1 MAVATSNRNYG
12 ASRSSPITRT
22 APRRPLAQVA
32 RRSISKFCRGESHE
46 VTGAN
51 ARLLISR
58 VVSSSL
64 AAARA
69 TRLGMS
75 TMCYPAVA
83 RVQSSV
89 PTASVK
95 FWDPEPATMSCN
107 FELVHK
113 NHDARERD
121 ARCSPRR
128 RA

>member
-1 MAVATSNRNYG
+1 M
-12 ASRSSPITRT
+12 
-22 APRRPLAQVA
+22 
-32 RRSISKFCRGESHE
+32 
-46 VTGAN
+46 TGAN
-51 ARLLISR
+51 ARLISR

-95 FWDPEPATMSCN
+95 FWDPEPATMSYN

-128 RA
+128 RARGRTMHLSARESARARARKPAAFVDRRKGARSF